1 MEIIKLNKIN
11 LNICFFNS
19 GIILNNSKKPSLVII
34 FFKIIFIT
42 TLVEFA
48 FYKRERLFTNK
59 LELN

>member
-1 MEIIKLNKIN
+1 MEIIKLKKIN

-19 GIILNNSKKPSLVII
+19 EIILNNSKKPSSVII
-34 FFKIIFIT
+34 LFKKIFIT

-48 FYKRERLFTNK
+48 FYNREYLFTNK